1 MLWVFT
7 QDRLGILDVQATD
20 HLTAGRTTA
29 TEVDHEDSLQ
39 TLVREQRHGELRS
52 RPARGLMN

>member
-39 TLVREQRHGELRS
+39 TLVGEQRHGELRS
-52 RPARGLMN
+52 RPARW